1 MFKSVDLEEKSLPL
15 YNIDLSSVRVNNSFA
30 SVLQTEKS
38 LSDGHGGEAPCSK
51 SVSTK
56 ETVCNLPIE
65 DDFPD
70 GGLQAWLVVLGVR
83 P

>member
-1 MFKSVDLEEKSLPL
+1 MSKAADLGGKSLPL
-15 YNIDLSSVRVNNSFA
+15 YNIDLRVSSVNKPSVSF
-30 SVLQTEKS
+30 LQTGKG
-38 LSDGHGGEAPCSK
+38 LSNSHGDEAPCSK

-56 ETVCNLPIE
+56 ETVRNLHVK

-70 GGLQAWLVVLGVR
+70 GGLRAWLVVLGVR